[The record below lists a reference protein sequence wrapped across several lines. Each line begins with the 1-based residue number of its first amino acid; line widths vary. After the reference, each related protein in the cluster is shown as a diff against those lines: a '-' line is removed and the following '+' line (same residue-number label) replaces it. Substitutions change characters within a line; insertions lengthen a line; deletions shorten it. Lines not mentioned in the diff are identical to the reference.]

1 VLRGAQ
7 ENGLSPLN
15 QSRTSAVIGAQSQQK
30 SGKSSKVEGKPP
42 IDKDKRDFDTGEE
55 KEEKAAK

>member
-15 QSRTSAVIGAQSQQK
+15 QSRFSAVGGAQSQK
-30 SGKSSKVEGKPP
+30 NSGKSSQVEGKPP
-42 IDKDKRDFDTGEE
+42 IDIDKGKVDIGEE
-55 KEEKAAK
+55 REEGKAK

>member
-15 QSRTSAVIGAQSQQK
+15 QSLVNAVGGAQSQQK
-30 SGKSSKVEGKPP
+30 SGKSSKGEEKPP
-42 IDKDKRDFDTGEE
+42 IDIDKGKIDIGEE
-55 KEEKAAK
+55 K